1 MLNTEGKAMK
11 GIDITMEEGKE
22 IIPIKGQTL
31 DSMIKSGGRETDIRS
46 GTPKETSE
54 RFVNHLLSI
63 IQKTTDTRKLTRM
76 SYRDVIL
83 LAWPLIME

>member
-1 MLNTEGKAMK
+1 MLNTEGAAME
-11 GIDITMEEGKE
+11 GIVITMEEGKE

-31 DSMIKSGGRETDIRS
+31 DAMIKTGGRETDIRS

-63 IQKTTDTRKLTRM
+63 IQKAVETTDMRK
-76 SYRDVIL
+76 
-83 LAWPLIME
+83 